1 MFEFVN
7 RFFAELASALH
18 IPESQAILFSESATF
33 LFLVIVAII
42 AYYATRYFIKRTL
55 VVFIKRSANDFDDIL
70 LKNKVISR
78 ISYFVPSL
86 IISRFVGLTL
96 ISFPAAVLVIQKTI
110 DVYVVLVIVMVL
122 SAFISSLYDYY
133 TSLDTSKGKPVKG
146 FAQVLKLIVYV
157 IGGLL
162 ILAIFLDKNVGSI
175 ILGLGTLSA
184 VLMLVFK
191 DPILG
196 FVGGLQLSLNDM
208 VRLGDWITMPKYN
221 ADGDVLEI
229 TLTTV
234 KVQNFDKTI
243 TTIPTYALVS
253 DSFTNWR
260 GMTESGGRRV
270 KRHITLDMET
280 VKFCTTEMLE
290 TFKKFEL
297 VKDYIISK
305 EKEIEHFNEVN
316 GFDDTTLVNMRRQTN
331 IGVFR
336 AYLKS
341 YLQNHAWV
349 HQAMSILVRQLQSS
363 ERGIPMEIYFFTNIQ
378 EWASYE
384 DIQSDVFDH
393 IMAVLPLFG
402 LRVFQNPSGN
412 SIEKAVEG
420 LKLTQKQV
428 QTNDRKLFS
437 KKNH

>member
-1 MFEFVN
+1 MFQFFN
-7 RFFAELASALH
+7 RFFLELASALH
-18 IPESQAILFSESATF
+18 VPEAQAILFSESATF
-33 LFLVIVAII
+33 LCLFVISII
-42 AYYATRYFIKRTL
+42 AYFITRIIIKQTL
-55 VVFIKRSANDFDDIL
+55 VGIIKRSSNNFDDIL

-78 ISYFVPSL
+78 FSYLVPSY
-86 IISRFVGLTL
+86 IITKFASHTL
-96 ISFPAAVLVIQKTI
+96 ISFPEAVLAIQKTI
-110 DVYVVLVIVMVL
+110 NIYVIFVWILVL
-122 SAFISSLYDYY
+122 SALISSLYDYY
-133 TSLDTSKGKPVKG
+133 TSLDVSKNKPVKG
-146 FAQVLKLIVYV
+146 LAQVLKLIVYV
-157 IGGLL
+157 VGSLL
-162 ILAIFLDKNVGSI
+162 ILATLMDKNLSSI
-175 ILGLGTLSA
+175 IIGFGTLSA

-196 FVGGLQLSLNDM
+196 FVGGIQLSTNDM
-208 VRLGDWITMPKYN
+208 VRIGDWITMPKYN

-260 GMTESGGRRV
+260 GMSESGGRRV

-280 VKFCTTEMLE
+280 VQFCTEEMLE

-305 EKEIEHFNEVN
+305 EKELEQFNDLH
-316 GFDDTTLVNMRRQTN
+316 GFDDINLVNMRRQTN
-331 IGVFR
+331 IGIFR

-341 YLQNHAWV
+341 YLQNHPWV
-349 HQAMSILVRQLQSS
+349 HQNMSILVRQLQSS

-393 IMAVLPLFG
+393 VMAVLPLFG
-402 LRVFQNPSGN
+402 LRAFQNPSGN
-412 SIEKAVEG
+412 TIEKAFDG
-420 LKLTQKQV
+420 LKLTDKEAQPG
-428 QTNDRKLFS
+428 D
-437 KKNH
+437 

>member
-7 RFFAELASALH
+7 KFFLELASVLYIREA
-18 IPESQAILFSESATF
+18 QAVLFSESATF
-33 LFLVIVAII
+33 LFLLIFSYVVYLI
-42 AYYATRYFIKRTL
+42 ARYTIKRTL
-55 VVFIKRSANDFDDIL
+55 VVFIKRSSNNFDDIL

-78 ISYFVPSL
+78 VSYFVPSF
-86 IISRFVGLTL
+86 IISKFVPFAL
-96 ISFPAAVLVIQKTI
+96 ISFPSAVLVVQKTV
-110 DVYVVLVIVMVL
+110 DVYVIFVGVIVL
-122 SAFISSLYDYY
+122 SAFISSLYDFY
-133 TSLDTSKGKPVKG
+133 TSLDDTKGKPVKG

-162 ILAIFLDKNVGSI
+162 ILASLMDKNVGSI

-270 KRHITLDMET
+270 KRHITIDMET
-280 VKFCTTEMLE
+280 VKFCTAEMLE

-297 VKDYIISK
+297 VKDYVISK
-305 EKEIEHFNEVN
+305 EKEIEQFNEAK
-316 GFDDTTLVNMRRQTN
+316 GFDDINLVNMRRQTN

-336 AYLKS
+336 AYLKG
-341 YLQNHAWV
+341 YLQNHPWV
-349 HQAMSILVRQLQSS
+349 HQDMSILVRQLQSS

-393 IMAVLPLFG
+393 VMAVLPLFG

-412 SIEKAVEG
+412 TIENAFDG
-420 LKLTQKQV
+420 LKLTQKPV
-428 QTNDRKLFS
+428 QTSD
-437 KKNH
+437 